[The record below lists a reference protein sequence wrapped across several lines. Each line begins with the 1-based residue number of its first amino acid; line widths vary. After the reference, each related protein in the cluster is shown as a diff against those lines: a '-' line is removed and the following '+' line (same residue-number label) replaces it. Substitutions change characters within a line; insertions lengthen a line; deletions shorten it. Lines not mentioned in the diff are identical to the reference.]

1 MKKIITCPAIPFM
14 KIWFLGR
21 SNIRQVMLFSG
32 VLELNAVMPEH
43 STMFH
48 PAWREKKC
56 LLSSGSP
63 CLYGNFSDGGV
74 WQIV

>member
-1 MKKIITCPAIPFM
+1 MKKIITCPAIPVM

-32 VLELNAVMPEH
+32 VLELNVVMSKR

-48 PAWREKKC
+48 PAWWKKKI
-56 LLSSGSP
+56 LLSSSSP
-63 CLYGNFSDGGV
+63 CFYGNFSDGNV
-74 WQIV
+74 WQIA